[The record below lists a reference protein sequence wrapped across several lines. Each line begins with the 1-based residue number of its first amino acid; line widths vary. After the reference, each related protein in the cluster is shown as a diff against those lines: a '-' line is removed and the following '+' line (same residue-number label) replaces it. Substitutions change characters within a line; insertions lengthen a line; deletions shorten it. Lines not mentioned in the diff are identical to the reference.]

1 MLQSKKMLGTVLCSF
16 LAMTIIAGCSSGGS
30 SPVTTTNS
38 PSADNKPAATTTAKK
53 EFTVAVVP
61 KLVGIPYFNSAQAGA
76 EQAGKDL
83 GIKVIYTGPTQA
95 DAAQQSTFIQD
106 LITKKVDA
114 IAVSANDPTAIA
126 PVLKKA
132 QAAGIKVLT
141 WDADAQED
149 SRDLFVSQT
158 SDEALGRHI
167 MDTLAQQMGEEGEF
181 AIITGSLTAGNLN
194 TWMDYMKK
202 QAAEKY
208 PKMKLASVVPC
219 DDDQQKALTQA
230 QNLISAYPNLK
241 GIIGNSS
248 AAVPGAA
255 EAVKKANKNGQIK
268 VVGLSTPNLM
278 KPYLKDNSAQMAT
291 LWSPKKLGYLTVA
304 AAKDM
309 LDGKTLTDGQDI
321 PNVGKVSVQGKVLIM
336 GQPTDFTKDNVDQ
349 YDF

>member
-1 MLQSKKMLGTVLCSF
+1 MFTKKRLVSTVL
-16 LAMTIIAGCSSGGS
+16 AGMMTLSLISACSSNSSAPAGS
-30 SPVTTTNS
+30 
-38 PSADNKPAATTTAKK
+38 PAAGETSPDTVAKK

-61 KLVGIPYFNSAQAGA
+61 KLVGIPYFNSAKDGA

-83 GIKVIYTGPTQA
+83 GVKVIYTGPTQA
-95 DAAQQSTFIQD
+95 DAAQQATFIQD

-132 QAAGIKVLT
+132 MEAGIKVLT

-149 SRDLFVSQT
+149 ARDLFVSQT

-167 MDTLAQQMGEEGEF
+167 MDTLAQQVGEEGEF
-181 AIITGSLTAGNLN
+181 AIITGSLTASNLN
-194 TWMDYMKK
+194 VWLEWMKK
-202 QAAEKY
+202 QATEKY
-208 PKMKLASVVPC
+208 PKMKLVSVVPA
-219 DDDQQKALTQA
+219 DDDQQKALQQA

-248 AAVPGAA
+248 AAPPGAA
-255 EAVKKANKNGQIK
+255 EAVKKAGKSGQIK

-278 KPYLKDNSAQMAT
+278 KPYLKDNSAQVAT

-304 AAKDM
+304 AAKEL
-309 LDGKTLTDGQDI
+309 LDGKMPTDGQEF
-321 PNVGKVSVQGKVLIM
+321 PNVGKISVKGKVLIM
-336 GQPTDFTKDNVDQ
+336 GVPTDFTKDNVDQ
-349 YDF
+349 FDF

>member
-1 MLQSKKMLGTVLCSF
+1 MFKKRKLVSNVISSMLALVLV
-16 LAMTIIAGCSSGGS
+16 AGCS
-30 SPVTTTNS
+30 TNS
-38 PSADNKPAATTTAKK
+38 STSSNTAANNANKGAEETKK
-53 EFTVAVVP
+53 ELTVAVVP
-61 KLVGIPYFNSAQAGA
+61 KLVGIPYFNSAQQGA

-83 GIKVIYTGPTQA
+83 GVKVIYTGPTQA
-95 DAAQQSTFIQD
+95 DAAQQATFIQD

-114 IAVSANDPTAIA
+114 IAVSANDPAAIA

-141 WDADAQED
+141 WDSDAQED
-149 SRDLFVSQT
+149 ARDLFVSQV
-158 SDEALGRHI
+158 SDEELGRHI
-167 MDTLAQQMGEEGEF
+167 MDTMAQQMGEEGEF
-181 AIITGSLTAGNLN
+181 AIITGALTAANLN
-194 TWMDYMKK
+194 TWMDWMKK
-202 QAAEKY
+202 QATEKY
-208 PKMKLASVVPC
+208 PKMKLVSVVPS
-219 DDDQQKALTQA
+219 DDDQQKALQQA
-230 QNLISAYPNLK
+230 QNLITAYPNLK

-278 KPYLKDNSAQMAT
+278 KPYLKENAAQVAT

-304 AAKDM
+304 AAKEL
-309 LDGKTLTDGQDI
+309 LDGKMPTDGQEI
-321 PNVGKVSVQGKVLIM
+321 QNVGKIAVKGKVVIM

>member
-1 MLQSKKMLGTVLCSF
+1 MFSKKTKLVSGVLSSV
-16 LAMTIIAGCSSGGS
+16 LALSLIVGCSGNAS
-30 SPVTTTNS
+30 SPAK
-38 PSADNKPAATTTAKK
+38 SAGDDGKKAGTEMKK
-53 EFTVAVVP
+53 ELTVAIVP
-61 KLVGIPYFNSAQAGA
+61 KLVGIPYFNSAQEGA

-95 DAAQQSTFIQD
+95 DAAQQATFIQD
-106 LITKKVDA
+106 LITKKVSA

-149 SRDLFVSQT
+149 ARDLFVSQV

-167 MDTLAQQMGEEGEF
+167 MDTLAQQMGEDGEF
-181 AIITGSLTAGNLN
+181 AIITGALTASNLN
-194 TWMDYMKK
+194 TWMDWMKK

-208 PKMKLASVVPC
+208 PKMKLVSVVPC

-278 KPYLKDNSAQMAT
+278 KPYLKDNSAQVAT

-304 AAKDM
+304 TAKEL
-309 LDGKTLTDGQDI
+309 LDGKTPADGQEI
-321 PNVGKVSVQGKVLIM
+321 QNVGKISVKGKVLIM

-349 YDF
+349 FDF

>member
-1 MLQSKKMLGTVLCSF
+1 MLKRKR
-16 LAMTIIAGCSSGGS
+16 LAGSMVSAILALALMAGCS
-30 SPVTTTNS
+30 TNS
-38 PSADNKPAATTTAKK
+38 SAPSNSNKTNSSNGAESKK
-53 EFTVAVVP
+53 ELTIAVVP
-61 KLVGIPYFNSAQAGA
+61 KLVGIPYFNSAQQGA

-83 GIKVIYTGPTQA
+83 GVKVIYTGPTQA
-95 DAAQQSTFIQD
+95 DAAQQATFIQD

-149 SRDLFVSQT
+149 ARDLFVSQV
-158 SDEALGRHI
+158 SDEDLGRHI
-167 MDTLAQQMGEEGEF
+167 MDTMAQQINEEGEY
-181 AIITGSLTAGNLN
+181 AIITGALTASNLN
-194 TWMDYMKK
+194 TWMDWMKK

-208 PKMKLASVVPC
+208 PKMKLVSVVPA
-219 DDDQQKALTQA
+219 DDDQQKALQQA

-248 AAVPGAA
+248 AAPPGAA

-278 KPYLKDNSAQMAT
+278 KPYLKENSAQVVT

-304 AAKDM
+304 AAKQL
-309 LDGKTLTDGQDI
+309 LDGKTPTDGQDI
-321 PNVGKVSVQGKVLIM
+321 QNVGKVSVKGKTVIM